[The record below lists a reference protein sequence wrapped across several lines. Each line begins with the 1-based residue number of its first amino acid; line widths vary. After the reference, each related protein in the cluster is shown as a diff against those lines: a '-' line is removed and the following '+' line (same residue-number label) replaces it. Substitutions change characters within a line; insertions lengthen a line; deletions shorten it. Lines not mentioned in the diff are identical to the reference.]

1 MSSWALIGFLL
12 AAYSIVANDAI
23 QTLGTFL
30 SSNRH
35 RGWVSLWLYACSILA
50 VVILYGWWRYG
61 DASYGRLEA
70 IPPVPEVSWIFAIP
84 PLAILVLTRLGIPVS
99 TSFLIL
105 TVFAPSALGSMLN
118 KSVLGYTIAFAA
130 GAVIYLLIAW
140 RLERIFKESDSPP
153 KPYWVWLQFI
163 STGLLW
169 SQWLIQDLANILVYL
184 PRQITLAGILGVLA
198 ILFALHAF
206 IFYRRGGEIQK
217 IVTSKTQTADI
228 RSATIIDFVYAGLLF
243 FFTQLSNIP
252 MSTTWVFI
260 GLLAGREIGINLR
273 AKYRPLS
280 SAWREVAQDVAKA
293 GVGLGVS
300 VLLALGLPYL
310 AGGQTA
316 SATQASLVEESLPD
330 K

>member
-1 MSSWALIGFLL
+1 
-12 AAYSIVANDAI
+12 
-23 QTLGTFL
+23 
-30 SSNRH
+30 
-35 RGWVSLWLYACSILA
+35 
-50 VVILYGWWRYG
+50 
-61 DASYGRLEA
+61 
-70 IPPVPEVSWIFAIP
+70 
-84 PLAILVLTRLGIPVS
+84 
-99 TSFLIL
+99 
-105 TVFAPSALGSMLN
+105 
-118 KSVLGYTIAFAA
+118 
-130 GAVIYLLIAW
+130 
-140 RLERIFKESDSPP
+140 
-153 KPYWVWLQFI
+153 
-163 STGLLW
+163 
-169 SQWLIQDLANILVYL
+169 
-184 PRQITLAGILGVLA
+184 
-198 ILFALHAF
+198 
-206 IFYRRGGEIQK
+206 
-217 IVTSKTQTADI
+217 
-228 RSATIIDFVYAGLLF
+228 VYAGLLF